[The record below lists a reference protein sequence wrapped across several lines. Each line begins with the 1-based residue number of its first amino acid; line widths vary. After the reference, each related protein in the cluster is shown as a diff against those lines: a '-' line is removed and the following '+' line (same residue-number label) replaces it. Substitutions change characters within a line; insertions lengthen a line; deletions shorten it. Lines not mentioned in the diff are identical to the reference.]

1 MTEGEDMRYA
11 IAHIAD
17 IHYRKKEPE
26 GATTLVN
33 AFIDNL
39 SKQKNLLT
47 DYQLYLAITGDI
59 VFEGDDSESYSS
71 FLYEFNEK
79 LNKIGI
85 TKSFRLIVPGN
96 HDINRSVIKQNFIDY
111 QNQINENIH
120 NEQKFNNHICNREND
135 SFANYLIFDSEFACF
150 GMDFS
155 LAGKGWVLNDELGV
169 YCLNTALC
177 SFGGINNI
185 NDEKSLAIFT
195 RGLIDWCNKNKK
207 TTNIILMHH
216 PISHLKKWCEDEL
229 KRIIEDNFILCLCGH
244 SHEQNI
250 FYNKIS
256 QKSLICSAPQLFTTK
271 EDLLGYGLIL
281 IENNLINK
289 IIYKEYVK
297 GKFLNGLR
305 FTENNEGIVLLQNS
319 YFKHIDILEC
329 KLKNALAFFKNQPE
343 LFVKPKLSKERE
355 FNTDTNLLDHIIKE
369 PKSSLIVAHPQFGLT
384 CLSHYMR
391 LEAFKSNKFWIYVD
405 AKYSK
410 ARKVNN
416 EIDEQLQNFNKTH
429 GDIKCII
436 IDSWDSTIIDH
447 RNLIQCIDKDFR
459 NIPIIIMLNYSE
471 IYFNSNFE
479 FSKLNTKFDT
489 LHLQAL
495 QRHKVRELVSKYN
508 QKISIANEDI
518 VVKKVVKDLEA
529 LNIHRTP
536 INCLTL
542 LKVLEKDFNEVLVN
556 RTKMIKTV
564 LLILFTDSDS
574 FTYSSTKPDLDECEY
589 ILGRFC
595 KSLVEK
601 RVRKFKYT
609 ELMADINKFC
619 DEELM
624 TIDIGSVINILE
636 SNNILIRSNNDELEF
651 KHSYWIYYFAATYM
665 LHDERFK
672 EYILNEKNYV
682 NFPEIIEYYTG
693 IDGRRD
699 YAIKILL
706 NDLNNLIE
714 TVETK
719 IGISNDFN
727 PLEGIV
733 WNPSKESI
741 ETIRKEISEK
751 VERSNLPINIKDQH
765 ADQFYN
771 SEAPY
776 NQTIHT
782 FLNEY
787 SVISLMQG
795 IKASSRALRNSNFV
809 KSNLKKNML
818 KAILNGWNQI
828 SKVILWLSPTLA
840 HEGKAVYEGLGLTL
854 IDGHFEGTFS
864 EKLKKIY
871 IANPYNVVTYLKDDL
886 SSKKLGSLLF
896 ENLYSNPSEIQKH
909 LLSLFIIKERPI
921 GWSKIFDF
929 MNLLHRN
936 SFILSCLYDAI
947 DNEIKKG
954 FASKSEITE
963 LKKLA
968 SIVVAKHNNA
978 PKRKTVE
985 IPKGMTINAKN
996 ELKIDMIFAAKKK
1009 NKLIR

>member
-1 MTEGEDMRYA
+1 
-11 IAHIAD
+11 
-17 IHYRKKEPE
+17 
-26 GATTLVN
+26 
-33 AFIDNL
+33 
-39 SKQKNLLT
+39 
-47 DYQLYLAITGDI
+47 
-59 VFEGDDSESYSS
+59 
-71 FLYEFNEK
+71 
-79 LNKIGI
+79 
-85 TKSFRLIVPGN
+85 
-96 HDINRSVIKQNFIDY
+96 
-111 QNQINENIH
+111 
-120 NEQKFNNHICNREND
+120 
-135 SFANYLIFDSEFACF
+135 
-150 GMDFS
+150 
-155 LAGKGWVLNDELGV
+155 
-169 YCLNTALC
+169 
-177 SFGGINNI
+177 
-185 NDEKSLAIFT
+185 
-195 RGLIDWCNKNKK
+195 
-207 TTNIILMHH
+207 
-216 PISHLKKWCEDEL
+216 
-229 KRIIEDNFILCLCGH
+229 
-244 SHEQNI
+244 
-250 FYNKIS
+250 
-256 QKSLICSAPQLFTTK
+256 
-271 EDLLGYGLIL
+271 
-281 IENNLINK
+281 
-289 IIYKEYVK
+289 
-297 GKFLNGLR
+297 
-305 FTENNEGIVLLQNS
+305 
-319 YFKHIDILEC
+319 
-329 KLKNALAFFKNQPE
+329 
-343 LFVKPKLSKERE
+343 
-355 FNTDTNLLDHIIKE
+355 
-369 PKSSLIVAHPQFGLT
+369 
-384 CLSHYMR
+384 
-391 LEAFKSNKFWIYVD
+391 
-405 AKYSK
+405 
-410 ARKVNN
+410 
-416 EIDEQLQNFNKTH
+416 
-429 GDIKCII
+429 
-436 IDSWDSTIIDH
+436 
-447 RNLIQCIDKDFR
+447 
-459 NIPIIIMLNYSE
+459 
-471 IYFNSNFE
+471 
-479 FSKLNTKFDT
+479 
-489 LHLQAL
+489 
-495 QRHKVRELVSKYN
+495 
-508 QKISIANEDI
+508 
-518 VVKKVVKDLEA
+518 
-529 LNIHRTP
+529 
-536 INCLTL
+536 
-542 LKVLEKDFNEVLVN
+542 
-556 RTKMIKTV
+556 
-564 LLILFTDSDS
+564 
-574 FTYSSTKPDLDECEY
+574 
-589 ILGRFC
+589 
-595 KSLVEK
+595 
-601 RVRKFKYT
+601 
-609 ELMADINKFC
+609 
-619 DEELM
+619 
-624 TIDIGSVINILE
+624 
-636 SNNILIRSNNDELEF
+636 
-651 KHSYWIYYFAATYM
+651 
-665 LHDERFK
+665 
-672 EYILNEKNYV
+672 
-682 NFPEIIEYYTG
+682 
-693 IDGRRD
+693 
-699 YAIKILL
+699 
-706 NDLNNLIE
+706 LNNLIE